1 MEVTQTHKHTIE
13 KSYLKS
19 VLIHRIEKEESERA
33 RELGKAPRLGVLGE
47 RAPSERWHLSSLR
60 KRRRKTHAE
69 FLAAGDEDNKGP
81 S

>member
-47 RAPSERWHLSSLR
+47 RAPQLSSESLKEKER
-60 KRRRKTHAE
+60 ETHAE